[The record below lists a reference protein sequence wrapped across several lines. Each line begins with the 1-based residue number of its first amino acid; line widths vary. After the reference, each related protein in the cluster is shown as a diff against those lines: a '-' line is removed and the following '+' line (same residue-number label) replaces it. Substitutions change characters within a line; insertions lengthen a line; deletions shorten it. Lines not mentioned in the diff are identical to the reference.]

1 MLKPLLKKAIPLL
14 AMIPLLGACSPFQ
27 PKTKVIEYDEE
38 VKLHDGSMIWVHIKR
53 HYERSNG
60 REISNWFQGYEKG
73 WGAKEVEISWD
84 TGFPNVGRKS
94 VFFTS
99 IQIFEKYQNNFYIV
113 GGTPS
118 DSRQT
123 IGNSLNCKYIGTP
136 ILQRRCLVSLNDKGE
151 FFASNISIINN
162 FNQMNILYPY
172 GIEGFSEIPTILEN
186 KKLNWNEKLMYQQKQ
201 IANYQR
207 IGKPFLTGEK

>member
-14 AMIPLLGACSPFQ
+14 AMIPLLGSCSLFQ
-27 PKTKVIEYDEE
+27 PDTKVIEYDEE

-53 HYERSNG
+53 HYG
-60 REISNWFQGYEKG
+60 LVGGISAGQGASYMPG
-73 WGAKEVEISWD
+73 VVEISWD

-123 IGNSLNCKYIGTP
+123 IGNSLNCKYIGTL

-172 GIEGFSEIPTILEN
+172 GIEGFSEIPTMLEN

>member
-14 AMIPLLGACSPFQ
+14 AMIPLLGSCSLFQ
-27 PKTKVIEYDEE
+27 PDTKVIEYDEE
-38 VKLHDGSMIWVHIKR
+38 VKLHDGGMIWVHIKR
-53 HYERSNG
+53 HYG
-60 REISNWFQGYEKG
+60 LVGGISAGQGASYMPG
-73 WGAKEVEISWD
+73 VVEISWD

>member
-1 MLKPLLKKAIPLL
+1 MLKPLLKKAIPII
-14 AMIPLLGACSPFQ
+14 AMIPLLGSCSLFQ
-27 PKTKVIEYDEE
+27 PDTKVIEYDEE

-53 HYERSNG
+53 HYG
-60 REISNWFQGYEKG
+60 LVGGISAGQGASYMPG
-73 WGAKEVEISWD
+73 VVEISWD

-172 GIEGFSEIPTILEN
+172 GIEGFSEIPTMLEN

>member
-1 MLKPLLKKAIPLL
+1 
-14 AMIPLLGACSPFQ
+14 MIVPLLGSCSLFQ
-27 PKTKVIEYDEE
+27 PKTKIIEYDEE

-53 HYERSNG
+53 HYVLVG
-60 REISNWFQGYEKG
+60 GALGDPGAFKKGY
-73 WGAKEVEISWD
+73 APKEVEISWD

>member
-1 MLKPLLKKAIPLL
+1 MLKPLLKKAISLL
-14 AMIPLLGACSPFQ
+14 AMMPLLGACSMFE
-27 PKTKVIEYDEE
+27 PKHKVIEYDEE
-38 VKLHDGSMIWVHIKR
+38 VKLHDGGMIWVHIKR
-53 HYERSNG
+53 HYG
-60 REISNWFQGYEKG
+60 LVGGISAGQGASYMPG
-73 WGAKEVEISWD
+73 VVEISWD

-151 FFASNISIINN
+151 FFASNISIVNN

-172 GIEGFSEIPTILEN
+172 GIEGFSEIPTMLEN

>member
-1 MLKPLLKKAIPLL
+1 M
-14 AMIPLLGACSPFQ
+14 
-27 PKTKVIEYDEE
+27 
-38 VKLHDGSMIWVHIKR
+38 
-53 HYERSNG
+53 
-60 REISNWFQGYEKG
+60 
-73 WGAKEVEISWD
+73 
-84 TGFPNVGRKS
+84 
-94 VFFTS
+94 
-99 IQIFEKYQNNFYIV
+99 
-113 GGTPS
+113 
-118 DSRQT
+118 
-123 IGNSLNCKYIGTP
+123 
-136 ILQRRCLVSLNDKGE
+136 QRRCLVSLNDKGE

>member
-1 MLKPLLKKAIPLL
+1 MLKPLLKKSISLL
-14 AMIPLLGACSPFQ
+14 AMMPLLGSCSLFQ
-27 PKTKVIEYDEE
+27 PDTKVIEYDEE
-38 VKLHDGSMIWVHIKR
+38 VKLHDGSMIWIHIKR
-53 HYERSNG
+53 HYGLVGGFSSG
-60 REISNWFQGYEKG
+60 HGKSYMPGP
-73 WGAKEVEISWD
+73 VEISWD